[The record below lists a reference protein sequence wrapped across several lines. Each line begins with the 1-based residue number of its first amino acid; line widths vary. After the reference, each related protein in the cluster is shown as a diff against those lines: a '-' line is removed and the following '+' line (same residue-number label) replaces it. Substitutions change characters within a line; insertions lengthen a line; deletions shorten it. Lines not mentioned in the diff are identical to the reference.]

1 MKKMHFIIK
10 YRHNMRKC
18 YLLNSKNCLY
28 FTKKI
33 VFVVPKLFLPLA
45 PGIRVHK
52 ERVNGD
58 TWPSAFGT

>member
-1 MKKMHFIIK
+1 MHFIFK

-18 YLLNSKNCLY
+18 YHLNSKNCLY

-33 VFVVPKLFLPLA
+33 VVVVPKLFLPLA
-45 PGIRVHK
+45 PVIRVQK

-58 TWPSAFGT
+58 TWPSAFDT